1 MNGIEISKQGYTSHK
16 YLFMILIF
24 KRLSILL
31 LLLINS
37 GLIFAQDQDSTSI
50 NYPDTIQKPVLFF
63 NDTIFFIA
71 NKIGPFSPSERA
83 QNFSNKLDLLLET
96 EVFDTTLLSTTQDDI
111 AIEIW
116 HGEMILGSVTKE
128 DASYFEK
135 DQSVLAQEYLEAI
148 KESYRRNHEDRS
160 LIQIITRTGMLIGVI
175 LVVIL
180 LVYLINKGINKAID
194 FILSKWHKYFKGIKI
209 KDFELLSAEREE
221 SLLKSLM
228 RIFKIILIIILLYL
242 TLPIIFSIFP
252 ATKNL
257 AGLLLGYITNPL
269 KSIINSFL
277 QYIPYM
283 FMIIVVVVITYYIG
297 QFVNFISG
305 EIGRG
310 NLSIPGFYPEW
321 AKPTFNLVKII
332 IYAFAFI
339 VIFPYLPGSD
349 SPAFQGVSVFLGL
362 LISLGSSS
370 AISNIIAGLV
380 IIYMRAFKIGDR
392 VKIGDTTGD
401 VIEKTMLVTR
411 LRTIKNEEVT
421 IPNSAILNG
430 NTINYT
436 VEENSSGLILHSTV
450 TIGYDVPWRK
460 VHELLIGA
468 ALKVDTIIKEPKP
481 FVLQTSLDDFYV
493 SYQINAYTIETKKA
507 AKSYSDLHASIQDA
521 FTEAGVE
528 IMSPHYRANREG
540 NDLTIPPKYIPEET
554 PPAAPTTPAP
564 SNPENMEIKPSDIG
578 EEPEDSTYS

>member
-1 MNGIEISKQGYTSHK
+1 
-16 YLFMILIF
+16 
-24 KRLSILL
+24 
-31 LLLINS
+31 
-37 GLIFAQDQDSTSI
+37 
-50 NYPDTIQKPVLFF
+50 
-63 NDTIFFIA
+63 
-71 NKIGPFSPSERA
+71 
-83 QNFSNKLDLLLET
+83 
-96 EVFDTTLLSTTQDDI
+96 
-111 AIEIW
+111 
-116 HGEMILGSVTKE
+116 
-128 DASYFEK
+128 
-135 DQSVLAQEYLEAI
+135 
-148 KESYRRNHEDRS
+148 
-160 LIQIITRTGMLIGVI
+160 
-175 LVVIL
+175 
-180 LVYLINKGINKAID
+180 
-194 FILSKWHKYFKGIKI
+194 
-209 KDFELLSAEREE
+209 
-221 SLLKSLM
+221 
-228 RIFKIILIIILLYL
+228 
-242 TLPIIFSIFP
+242 
-252 ATKNL
+252 
-257 AGLLLGYITNPL
+257 
-269 KSIINSFL
+269 
-277 QYIPYM
+277 
-283 FMIIVVVVITYYIG
+283 MIIVVVIITYYIG

-554 PPAAPTTPAP
+554 PPKAPNTPLP
-564 SNPENMEIKPSDIG
+564 SNPENMEFKPSDRG